1 MSTPAIVGSRLTVF
15 DWLNR
20 VLVVLIVLAVLG
32 AIGVNYLPLIRQ
44 DQNLREKLERSKEE
58 VAKLDADLKR
68 VQNEIQSLT
77 TDPRPVERKV
87 RELGYAKPDELVVTF
102 RDAQGEPS
110 RR

>member
-1 MSTPAIVGSRLTVF
+1 MSTPASVGSRLTVF

-20 VLVVLIVLAVLG
+20 VIVVLIVIAVLG

-68 VQNEIQSLT
+68 LEAEIHSMK
-77 TDPRPVERKV
+77 TDPRHVERKV

-102 RDAQGEPS
+102 RDAKGEPS

>member
-77 TDPRPVERKV
+77 TDPRHVERKV

-102 RDAQGEPS
+102 RDAKGEPS

>member
-77 TDPRPVERKV
+77 TDPRHVERKV
-87 RELGYAKPDELVVTF
+87 RELGYAKPDEQVVTF
-102 RDAQGEPS
+102 RDAKGEPS

>member
-1 MSTPAIVGSRLTVF
+1 MSTPSSAGSRLTVF

-58 VAKLDADLKR
+58 VTKLDAELKR
-68 VQNEIQSLT
+68 VVDEIQSLK
-77 TDPRPVERKV
+77 TDPRHVERKV

-102 RDAQGEPS
+102 RDAKGEPS

>member
-1 MSTPAIVGSRLTVF
+1 MSTSASVGSRLTVF

-58 VAKLDADLKR
+58 VAKLDADLKKI
-68 VQNEIQSLT
+68 VNEIQSLT
-77 TDPRPVERKV
+77 TDPRHVERKV
-87 RELGYAKPDELVVTF
+87 REIGYAKPDELVVTF
-102 RDAQGEPS
+102 RDAKGEPS

>member
-77 TDPRPVERKV
+77 TDPRHVERKV
-87 RELGYAKPDELVVTF
+87 REIGYAKPDELVVTF
-102 RDAQGEPS
+102 RDAKGEPS

>member
-1 MSTPAIVGSRLTVF
+1 MSTPASVGSRLTVF

-77 TDPRPVERKV
+77 TDPRHVERKV

-102 RDAQGEPS
+102 RDAKGEPS

>member
-1 MSTPAIVGSRLTVF
+1 MSTPASVESRLTVF

-20 VLVVLIVLAVLG
+20 VIVVLIVIAVLG

-68 VQNEIQSLT
+68 IVNEIQSLT
-77 TDPRPVERKV
+77 TDPRHVERKV

-102 RDAQGEPS
+102 RDAKGEPS

>member
-1 MSTPAIVGSRLTVF
+1 MSTPASVGSRLTVF

-58 VAKLDADLKR
+58 VAKLDADLKK

-77 TDPRPVERKV
+77 SDPRHVERKV
-87 RELGYAKPDELVVTF
+87 REIGYAKPDELVVTF
-102 RDAQGEPS
+102 RDAKGEPS

>member
-1 MSTPAIVGSRLTVF
+1 MSTPASVGSRLTVF

-44 DQNLREKLERSKEE
+44 DQDLREKLERRKEE
-58 VAKLDADLKR
+58 VAKLDADLKKI
-68 VQNEIQSLT
+68 VNEIQSLT
-77 TDPRPVERKV
+77 TDPRHVERKV

-102 RDAQGEPS
+102 RDAKGEPS

>member
-58 VAKLDADLKR
+58 VAKLDADLKK
-68 VQNEIQSLT
+68 VQTEIQSLT
-77 TDPRPVERKV
+77 SDPRHVERKV
-87 RELGYAKPDELVVTF
+87 REIGYAKPDELVVTF
-102 RDAQGEPS
+102 RDAKGEPS

>member
-1 MSTPAIVGSRLTVF
+1 MSPPATVTSRLTVF

-44 DQNLREKLERSKEE
+44 DQTLREKLERSKEE
-58 VAKLDADLKR
+58 VAKLDADLKKI
-68 VQNEIQSLT
+68 VDEIQSLT
-77 TDPRPVERKV
+77 TDPRHVERKV
-87 RELGYAKPDELVVTF
+87 REIGYAKPDELVVTF
-102 RDAQGEPS
+102 RDAKGEPS

>member
-1 MSTPAIVGSRLTVF
+1 MSTSASVGSRLTVF

-58 VAKLDADLKR
+58 VAKLDADLKK

-77 TDPRPVERKV
+77 SDPRHVERKV
-87 RELGYAKPDELVVTF
+87 REIGYAKPDELVVTF
-102 RDAQGEPS
+102 RDAKGEPS